1 MKSTPAFRCCSTTS
15 ATASRRRSSSTSA
28 FAHTSCGAG
37 NAPTC
42 VVRILSVLRLMSPK
56 LPVGFRGRDRQ
67 QPCRWCG
74 GSHRPEPVHG
84 GSRSARRGG
93 GGRPPPRQPGAH
105 IDRGG
110 GGLNK
115 PPGGLCNLGG
125 PPPPRGPLFPFFAAT
140 PPGVAR
146 TCAGG

>member
-28 FAHTSCGAG
+28 LAHTSCGAG

-67 QPCRWCG
+67 QRCRWSG
-74 GSHRPEPVHG
+74 GSRRPEPVHG
-84 GSRSARRGG
+84 GARSGRRGG
-93 GGRPPPRQPGAH
+93 GGGPPRPH
-105 IDRGG
+105 PTPRIDRGG
-110 GGLNK
+110 GG
-115 PPGGLCNLGG
+115 G
-125 PPPPRGPLFPFFAAT
+125 
-140 PPGVAR
+140 
-146 TCAGG
+146 